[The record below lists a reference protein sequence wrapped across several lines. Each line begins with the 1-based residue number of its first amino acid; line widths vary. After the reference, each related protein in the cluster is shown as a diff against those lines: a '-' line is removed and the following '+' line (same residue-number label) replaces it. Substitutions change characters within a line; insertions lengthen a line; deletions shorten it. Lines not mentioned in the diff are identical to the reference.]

1 MKEFMNH
8 ELVALNNLCPWSIH
22 FHAESIRSDIEI
34 PPLAKNYKRLDFGTV
49 KEEIAKLNTAFCGID
64 GFGDHAPLE
73 IPDDEMREA
82 LFMRETTPKQIT
94 AEILQ
99 KTLKQKSQKAL
110 TEWLNEYFV
119 TVSEKKVLMVYLAS
133 LPDEQR
139 DNLPVWYH
147 RMIENHYYE
156 GGPKAAAEEQ
166 KTMLN
171 W

>member
-1 MKEFMNH
+1 MKEFQNH
-8 ELVALNNLCPWSIH
+8 ELVAINSLVPWSIH
-22 FHAESIRSDIEI
+22 FHAESIRTDIEI
-34 PPLAKNYKRLDFGTV
+34 PALAKNYKRLDFGTI

-64 GFGDHAPLE
+64 GFGDHAPIE

-82 LFMRETTPKQIT
+82 LFMRETAPKQIT

-156 GGPKAAAEEQ
+156 GGTKAAAEEQ